1 MDFGPGSGNEH
12 PVHIPNH
19 VQELIKFRDERKPLV
34 FTLTNGEKLEGA
46 VRWFDD
52 AAIHIV
58 TPERDEMTLFRHA
71 ILYYR
76 PV

>member
-1 MDFGPGSGNEH
+1 MDLSPGPRNEN
-12 PVHIPNH
+12 PIHIPNH

-34 FTLTNGEKLEGA
+34 FQLTNGEKIEGA

-52 AAIHIV
+52 ATIHIV
-58 TPERDEMTLFRHA
+58 TFERNEMTLFRHA

-76 PV
+76 PA